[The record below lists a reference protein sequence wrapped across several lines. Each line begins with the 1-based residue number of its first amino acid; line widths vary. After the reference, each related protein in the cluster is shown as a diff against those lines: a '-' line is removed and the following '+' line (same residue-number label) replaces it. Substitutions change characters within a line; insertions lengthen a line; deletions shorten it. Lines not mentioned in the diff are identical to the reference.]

1 MKKIHDFDEVF
12 DGQKMFR
19 IILEAIS
26 NPGRMLSIEELAK
39 KMYGENRAFLAIAM
53 TLLDNEVGF
62 HAFENEELAKNI
74 SLLTLSKEVA
84 LEKADFVFVENEREL
99 EQAFSEAKIG
109 TLVDP
114 HKSATLI
121 IRVQNEKNNEITIC
135 GAGIDK
141 HLTIRVSDMVV
152 KAMRLRDMQNYEYPQ
167 GIDMMFVTEDM
178 QLFCTPR
185 LVFREEK

>member
-1 MKKIHDFDEVF
+1 M
-12 DGQKMFR
+12 
-19 IILEAIS
+19 
-26 NPGRMLSIEELAK
+26 
-39 KMYGENRAFLAIAM
+39 
-53 TLLDNEVGF
+53 
-62 HAFENEELAKNI
+62 
-74 SLLTLSKEVA
+74 
-84 LEKADFVFVENEREL
+84 ENEREL

-178 QLFCTPR
+178 QLFCIPR